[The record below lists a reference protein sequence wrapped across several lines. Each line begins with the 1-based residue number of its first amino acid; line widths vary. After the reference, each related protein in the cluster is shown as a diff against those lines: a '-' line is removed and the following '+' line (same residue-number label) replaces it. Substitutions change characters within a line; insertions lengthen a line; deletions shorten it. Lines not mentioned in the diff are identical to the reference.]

1 MEKMDR
7 KTGMSAPIA
16 VGGHYDASKSPSLK
30 KGQFQQ
36 VGTFIDEGDMTT
48 VEPMGTSV
56 NRKTGKTQVGN
67 SEF

>member
-1 MEKMDR
+1 MAYNDK
-7 KTGMSAPIA
+7 KTGMSQPIPC
-16 VGGHYDASKSPSLK
+16 GGHHDPSKAPSLK
-30 KGQFQQ
+30 KGQFQA